1 MQFML
6 DVEAAVKFKNKRA
19 VESFKT
25 AKNTRY
31 HGAVFVLLVA
41 MYTLLLL
48 TAIEGIKS
56 IKDWIDT
63 SDNRGHLVILQ
74 KRF

>member
-1 MQFML
+1 M
-6 DVEAAVKFKNKRA
+6 
-19 VESFKT
+19 ESFKT
-25 AKNTRY
+25 SKNTRY

-48 TAIEGIKS
+48 TVIEGIKS

-63 SDNRGHLVILQ
+63 SDNRGHLIILQ